1 MNFTNLTHALLA
13 VACQLVVATSL
24 WLVGI
29 DFSTAC
35 AMGGLLAV
43 GFYFGREVA
52 QSENKVG
59 RDPWWIGFDMRLWS
73 VDALCDFLFPVVACA
88 VVVLVSI
95 LI

>member
-1 MNFTNLTHALLA
+1 MNITNVYHTLLA
-13 VACQLVVATSL
+13 IACQIVVAVSL
-24 WLVGI
+24 RLVGV
-29 DFSTAC
+29 DFTTAC
-35 AMGGLLAV
+35 SMGGLLAV

-59 RDPWWIGFDMRLWS
+59 RNPWWIGFDMRLWS

>member
-1 MNFTNLTHALLA
+1 MNVTSFYHALLA
-13 VACQLVVATSL
+13 AGFQIVAALALTL
-24 WLVGI
+24 LGVGL
-29 DFSTAC
+29 TAAC
-35 AMGGLLAV
+35 VEGGLFAV

-59 RDPWWIGFDMRLWS
+59 RNPWWIGFDMRLWS
-73 VDALCDFLFPVVACA
+73 VDALCDFLFPVAACA